1 MLLGCPRIAY
11 YKHFLKWSVYSR
23 LATVRTSLTYS
34 PLKKGEENWV
44 ELTFSKTA
52 GTVARDSS
60 WPSSPQQQSQKQL
73 RDDWLSAPVLFSFL
87 KWRMSY
93 PISYTTESSSVM
105 RSSAIPRNVP
115 KWLDFSQYIF
125 SDAANA
131 IKAGEDGENMF
142 SNLSTF

>member
-34 PLKKGEENWV
+34 PLKKREETWV

-73 RDDWLSAPVLFSFL
+73 RDDFRLQFSSHF
-87 KWRMSY
+87 
-93 PISYTTESSSVM
+93 
-105 RSSAIPRNVP
+105 
-115 KWLDFSQYIF
+115 
-125 SDAANA
+125 
-131 IKAGEDGENMF
+131 
-142 SNLSTF
+142 